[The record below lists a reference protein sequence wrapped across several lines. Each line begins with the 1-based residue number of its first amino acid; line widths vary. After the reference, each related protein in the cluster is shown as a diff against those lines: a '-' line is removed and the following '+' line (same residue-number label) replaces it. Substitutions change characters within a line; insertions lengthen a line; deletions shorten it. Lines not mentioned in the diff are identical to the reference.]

1 MNAATLR
8 PIARTLLRSYQVRSS
23 RSIDLAEAMCKGRPV
38 SWSDGEVICAEGDPS
53 SDMFII
59 LKGSVRV
66 MRNDTE
72 GRPRE
77 LAVLKAPTMIGQMGL
92 VDGSARSASCL
103 AVGKVGSLS
112 ISLDT
117 FRDILSEASA
127 PCSAFRHLLLA
138 SMNMQLSTAN
148 EKIRRLVEDI
158 EQEQA
163 GKEKVVS
170 SKPITQEPPKSSSE
184 RLMEIAGVLDGWNI
198 DASGVDDV
206 DFVEDEDMKRTRE
219 ARSAKRRR

>member
-66 MRNDTE
+66 MRNDAN
-72 GRPRE
+72 GFPRE

-117 FRDILSEASA
+117 FRTILSEASA

-148 EKIRRLVEDI
+148 QKIRQLIEDL
-158 EQEQA
+158 EQSSA
-163 GKEKVVS
+163 EKVIEK
-170 SKPITQEPPKSSSE
+170 KPKPNPKSSSE
-184 RLMEIAGVLDGWNI
+184 KLMEIAGVLDGWNV
-198 DASGVDDV
+198 DTKGVDDV
-206 DFVEDEDMKRTRE
+206 NFVEDEDMKRTRE
-219 ARSAKRRR
+219 ARNANKRR

>member
-1 MNAATLR
+1 
-8 PIARTLLRSYQVRSS
+8 
-23 RSIDLAEAMCKGRPV
+23 
-38 SWSDGEVICAEGDPS
+38 
-53 SDMFII
+53 
-59 LKGSVRV
+59 
-66 MRNDTE
+66 MRNDAN
-72 GRPRE
+72 GYPRE

-117 FRDILSEASA
+117 FRVILSEASA

-148 EKIRRLVEDI
+148 EKIRRLIEDI
-158 EQEQA
+158 EEEQA
-163 GKEKVVS
+163 GIEKSQEKVIQ
-170 SKPITQEPPKSSSE
+170 KEEPKSSSE

-206 DFVEDEDMKRTRE
+206 NFVEDEDMKRTRE
-219 ARSAKRRR
+219 ARNAKKRR

>member
-1 MNAATLR
+1 MNATTLR

-66 MRNDTE
+66 MRNDAN
-72 GRPRE
+72 GYPRE

-112 ISLDT
+112 ISLET
-117 FRDILSEASA
+117 FRNILSEASA

-148 EKIRRLVEDI
+148 EKIRQLIEDI
-158 EQEQA
+158 EQEGA
-163 GKEKVVS
+163 EK
-170 SKPITQEPPKSSSE
+170 SKDKVIQKEPPKSSAE

-198 DASGVDDV
+198 DTHGIDDV
-206 DFVEDEDMKRTRE
+206 NFVEDEDMKRTRE
-219 ARSAKRRR
+219 ARNAKRRN